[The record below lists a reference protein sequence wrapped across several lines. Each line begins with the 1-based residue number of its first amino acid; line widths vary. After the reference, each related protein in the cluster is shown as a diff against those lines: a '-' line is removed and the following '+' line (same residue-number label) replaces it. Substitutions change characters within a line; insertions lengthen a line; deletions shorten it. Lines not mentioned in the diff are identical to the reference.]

1 MNHNIVWLI
10 LGDNRS
16 AFVPLLFMDEGMSQK
31 ATEKNRWLIALSAV
45 AIHLSIGS
53 IYAYSIYQ
61 IPLKNAQGWS
71 TSSVTLAFSIAVFV
85 LGITAA
91 FLGKYVE
98 KYGPR
103 KSGFAAAV
111 LYGLG
116 MITSGVSV
124 LVGSLPMFLA
134 TFGVLGG
141 MGIGLGYISPIG
153 TLVEWFPD
161 RRGMATGLA
170 VMGFGAGALL
180 TGPLGNF
187 LIQEYSVATAFFA
200 LGILYFVLMAAG
212 ANYLQKPPQ
221 GWLPE
226 GMQDMEDAQE
236 KATGAL
242 SGLTNLTAKEARTSP
257 RFWLVWLII
266 FINVS
271 AGIML
276 LAFASPMLQ
285 QIGGATATT
294 AAFITGYIGIFNG
307 GGRIMWS
314 TLSDYIGRTT
324 TYALFMVIQIALFF
338 LMPAIT
344 AVWVL
349 AGAMFLVITCYGGG
363 FACLPA
369 YLSDLFGTKEV
380 SAIHGYALTA
390 WSVAGVVGPQL
401 ASFVLS
407 KTGGYTSALYVMNGA
422 LVVGLV
428 TVLVLRWRIGKL
440 QSISL
445 STGVS
450 STAGD

>member
-1 MNHNIVWLI
+1 VSTKDAN
-10 LGDNRS
+10 
-16 AFVPLLFMDEGMSQK
+16 
-31 ATEKNRWLIALSAV
+31 KNRWLIAASAV

-61 IPLKNAQGWS
+61 IPLNEAQGWS
-71 TSSVTLAFSIAVFV
+71 TGSVTTAFSIAIFV

-91 FLGKYVE
+91 FLGSYVE

-103 KSGFAAAV
+103 KSGLAAAV

-116 MITSGVSV
+116 MVGSGVSV
-124 LVGSLPMFLA
+124 LLGSLPLFLV
-134 TFGVLGG
+134 TFGVVGG
-141 MGIGLGYISPIG
+141 MGLGLGYISPIG

-187 LIQEYSVATAFFA
+187 LIQGYGVATTFFA
-200 LGILYFVLMAAG
+200 LGILYFVLMSAG
-212 ANYLQKPPQ
+212 ASYLAKPPD
-221 GWLPE
+221 GWLPA
-226 GMQDMEDAQE
+226 GMEDTPENQE
-236 KATGAL
+236 EARSAL
-242 SGLTNLTAKEARTSP
+242 SGLANLTAKQARTSA
-257 RFWLVWLII
+257 RFWMVWLII

-285 QIGGATATT
+285 QIAGASATT

-307 GGRIMWS
+307 GGRIAWA

-324 TYALFMVIQIALFF
+324 TYAAFFLIQIVAFF
-338 LMPAIT
+338 LMPQIT
-344 AVWVL
+344 GVWLL
-349 AGAMFLVITCYGGG
+349 AGAIFLVITCYGGG
-363 FACLPA
+363 FSCLPA
-369 YLSDLFGTKEV
+369 YLSDLFGTEEV

-390 WSVAGVVGPQL
+390 WGFAGVAGPQL
-401 ASFVLS
+401 ASTILES
-407 KTGGYTSALYVMNGA
+407 TGNYTSALYIMNGA

-428 TVLVLRWRIGKL
+428 TVGVLRWRIGKL
-440 QSISL
+440 QDASRSPGAAAEA
-445 STGVS
+445 T
-450 STAGD
+450 TD

>member
-1 MNHNIVWLI
+1 
-10 LGDNRS
+10 
-16 AFVPLLFMDEGMSQK
+16 MSHR
-31 ATEKNRWLIALSAV
+31 TSNKNRWLIAVSAI

-61 IPLKNAQGWS
+61 LPLREAQGWA
-71 TSSVTLAFSIAVFV
+71 TSQVTLAFSIAVFV

-103 KSGFAAAV
+103 KAGLAAAV
-111 LYGLG
+111 MYGLG
-116 MITSGVSV
+116 MVTSGVSV
-124 LVGSLPMFLA
+124 MLGSLSLFLI
-134 TFGVLGG
+134 TFGVIGG
-141 MGIGLGYISPIG
+141 AGIGLGYISPIG

-187 LIQEYSVATAFFA
+187 LIQGYGVATTFFT
-200 LGILYFVLMAAG
+200 LGALYFVLMAVG
-212 ANYLQKPPQ
+212 ASYLQKPPKD
-221 GWLPE
+221 WLPD
-226 GMQDMEDAQE
+226 GMEDTEENQE
-236 KATGAL
+236 KAKGAL
-242 SGLTNLTAKEARTSP
+242 AGLDILTAKEARTTP
-257 RFWLVWLII
+257 RFWMIWLII

-307 GGRIMWS
+307 SGRIFWS

-324 TYALFMVIQIALFF
+324 VYGVFMILQIGAFF
-338 LMPAIT
+338 IMPQIT

-349 AGAMFLVITCYGGG
+349 AGIMFLVITAYGGG

-390 WSVAGVVGPQL
+390 WGLAGVAGPQL
-401 ASFVLS
+401 ASFVLES
-407 KTGGYTSALYVMNGA
+407 TGGYTSALYVMNGA
-422 LVVGLV
+422 LVVGLA

-440 QSISL
+440 RDASAG
-445 STGVS
+445 TDAGAV
-450 STAGD
+450 AGD

>member
-1 MNHNIVWLI
+1 
-10 LGDNRS
+10 
-16 AFVPLLFMDEGMSQK
+16 MSH
-31 ATEKNRWLIALSAV
+31 TEADKNRWIIALSAV

-61 IPLKNAQGWS
+61 IPLNESQGWS
-71 TSSVTLAFSIAVFV
+71 TSSVTLAFSIAVLV
-85 LGITAA
+85 LGFTAA

-98 KYGPR
+98 EYGPR
-103 KSGFAAAV
+103 AAGLGAAV

-116 MITSGVSV
+116 MIGSGVSV
-124 LVGSLPMFLA
+124 VLGSLPLFLV
-134 TFGVLGG
+134 TFGVIGG

-187 LIQEYSVATAFFA
+187 LIQSYSVSTAFFG
-200 LGILYFVLMAAG
+200 LGALYFVLMAAG
-212 ANYLQKPPQ
+212 ASYLEKPPE

-226 GMQDMEDAQE
+226 GMQGVEGAQE
-236 KATGAL
+236 KATGSL
-242 SGLTNLTAKEARTSP
+242 SGLSNMTAKEARTSP
-257 RFWLVWLII
+257 RFWMVWLII

-271 AGIML
+271 VGIML

-294 AAFITGYIGIFNG
+294 AAFITGYIGLFNG
-307 GGRIMWS
+307 GGRIFWS

-324 TYALFMVIQIALFF
+324 VYGVFMILQIVLFF
-338 LMPAIT
+338 LMPQLT

-349 AGAMFLVITCYGGG
+349 AGAMFLVITAYGGG

-390 WSVAGVVGPQL
+390 WGVAGVAGPQL
-401 ASFVLS
+401 ASFVLET
-407 KTGGYTSALYVMNGA
+407 TGTYTNALYVANGA
-422 LVVGLV
+422 LVVGLL
-428 TVLVLRWRIGKL
+428 TVLVLRWRLGK
-440 QSISL
+440 
-445 STGVS
+445 VKEAS
-450 STAGD
+450 STASGTGAATTDD

>member
-1 MNHNIVWLI
+1 
-10 LGDNRS
+10 
-16 AFVPLLFMDEGMSQK
+16 MSHR
-31 ATEKNRWLIALSAV
+31 TSNKNRWLIAVSAI

-61 IPLKNAQGWS
+61 LPLREAQGWA
-71 TSSVTLAFSIAVFV
+71 TSQVTLAFSIAVFV

-103 KSGFAAAV
+103 KAGLAAAV
-111 LYGLG
+111 MYGLG
-116 MITSGVSV
+116 MVTSGVSV
-124 LVGSLPMFLA
+124 MLGSLPLFLI
-134 TFGVLGG
+134 TFGVIGG
-141 MGIGLGYISPIG
+141 AGIGLGYISPIG

-187 LIQEYSVATAFFA
+187 LIQGYGVATTFFT
-200 LGILYFVLMAAG
+200 LGALYFVLMAVG
-212 ANYLQKPPQ
+212 ASYLQKPPKD
-221 GWLPE
+221 WLPD
-226 GMQDMEDAQE
+226 GMEDTEENQE
-236 KATGAL
+236 KAKGAL
-242 SGLTNLTAKEARTSP
+242 AGLDILTAKEARTTP
-257 RFWLVWLII
+257 RFWMIWLII

-307 GGRIMWS
+307 SGRIFWS

-324 TYALFMVIQIALFF
+324 VYGVFMILQIGAFF
-338 LMPAIT
+338 IMPQIT

-349 AGAMFLVITCYGGG
+349 AGIMFLVITAYGGG

-390 WSVAGVVGPQL
+390 WGLAGVAGPQL
-401 ASFVLS
+401 ASFVLES
-407 KTGGYTSALYVMNGA
+407 TGGYTSALYVMNGA
-422 LVVGLV
+422 LVVGLA

-440 QSISL
+440 RDASAG
-445 STGVS
+445 TDAGAV
-450 STAGD
+450 AGD

>member
-1 MNHNIVWLI
+1 
-10 LGDNRS
+10 
-16 AFVPLLFMDEGMSQK
+16 MSR
-31 ATEKNRWLIALSAV
+31 TESGKNRWLIALSAV

-61 IPLKNAQGWS
+61 IPLRDAEGWA
-71 TSSVTLAFSIAVFV
+71 TSQVTLAFSIAIFV
-85 LGITAA
+85 LGFTAA

-103 KSGFAAAV
+103 KAGLSAAV

-116 MITSGVSV
+116 MVGSGVSV
-124 LVGSLPMFLA
+124 TIGSLPLFLA
-134 TFGVLGG
+134 TFGVIGG
-141 MGIGLGYISPIG
+141 MGLGLGYISPIG

-187 LIQEYSVATAFFA
+187 LIQNYGVATTFFA
-200 LGILYFVLMAAG
+200 LGTLYFALMTLG
-212 ANYLQKPPQ
+212 ASYLAKPPE

-226 GMQDMEDAQE
+226 DMQDVEGAHE

-242 SGLTNLTAKEARTSP
+242 SGLDVLTATQARTTL
-257 RFWLVWLII
+257 RFWLLWLII
-266 FINVS
+266 FINVT

-307 GGRIMWS
+307 GGRIFWS

-324 TYALFMVIQIALFF
+324 TYAAFMVIQIAAFF
-338 LMPAIT
+338 VMPQVAG
-344 AVWVL
+344 VWLL
-349 AGAMFLVITCYGGG
+349 AGLMFLVITCYGGG

-369 YLSDLFGTKEV
+369 YLSDLFGTDEV

-390 WSVAGVVGPQL
+390 WSVAGVAGPQI
-401 ASFVLS
+401 ASLVLEA
-407 KTGGYTSALYVMNGA
+407 TGNYTTALYIINA
-422 LVVGLV
+422 LVVVGLV
-428 TVLVLRWRIGKL
+428 IVGVLYWRLKSLRKAG
-440 QSISL
+440 SPEGAA
-445 STGVS
+445 ST
-450 STAGD
+450 TD

>member
-1 MNHNIVWLI
+1 MVKKQ
-10 LGDNRS
+10 
-16 AFVPLLFMDEGMSQK
+16 FVPADGTTQ
-31 ATEKNRWLIALSAV
+31 AEKNRWLIALSAV
-45 AIHLSIGS
+45 LIHLSIGS

-61 IPLKNAQGWS
+61 IPLKQAQNWA
-71 TSSVTLAFSIAVFV
+71 TSQVTLAFSIAVFV
-85 LGITAA
+85 LGLTAA

-98 KYGPR
+98 KHGPR
-103 KSGFAAAV
+103 PAGLAAAV

-116 MITSGVSV
+116 MIGAGVSV
-124 LVGSLPMFLA
+124 QLGSLPLFLV
-134 TFGVLGG
+134 TFGVIGG

-153 TLVEWFPD
+153 TLLEWFPD

-180 TGPLGNF
+180 TGPLGNL
-187 LIQEYSVATAFFA
+187 LIQNFGVATTFFA
-200 LGILYFVLMAAG
+200 LGALYFVLMSLG
-212 ANYLQKPPQ
+212 ASYLAKPAD

-226 GMQDMEDAQE
+226 QMETEEGAQE
-236 KATGAL
+236 RAKSALTGIN
-242 SGLTNLTAKEARTSP
+242 TLTAAEARTSP
-257 RFWLVWLII
+257 RFWMIWLII

-307 GGRIMWS
+307 GGRILWS
-314 TLSDYIGRTT
+314 SLSDYIGRTT
-324 TYALFMVIQIALFF
+324 TYGVFMIIQIGAFL
-338 LMPAIT
+338 LMPQIT

-349 AGAMFLVITCYGGG
+349 AGTMFLVVTCYGGG

-369 YLSDLFGTKEV
+369 YLSDLFGTNEV

-390 WSVAGVVGPQL
+390 WGFAGVAGPQF
-401 ASFVLS
+401 ASFVLGR
-407 KTGGYTSALYVMNGA
+407 TGGYTSALYVMNAA

-428 TVLVLRWRIGKL
+428 TVGVLRWR
-440 QSISL
+440 L
-445 STGVS
+445 SELKRRDTPQQTGVVS
-450 STAGD
+450 DD

>member
-1 MNHNIVWLI
+1 
-10 LGDNRS
+10 
-16 AFVPLLFMDEGMSQK
+16 MSY
-31 ATEKNRWLIALSAV
+31 TEAGNVEPNKDRRLIALAAV

-61 IPLKNAQGWS
+61 IPLNETQGWA
-71 TSSVTLAFSIAVFV
+71 TSQVTLAFSIAVAV

-91 FLGKYVE
+91 FLGTYVE
-98 KYGPR
+98 EYGPR
-103 KSGFAAAV
+103 LAGLAAAV

-116 MITSGVSV
+116 MVGAGLSV
-124 LVGSLPMFLA
+124 QLGSLPLFLA
-134 TFGVLGG
+134 TFGVVGG

-153 TLVEWFPD
+153 TLLEWFPD

-180 TGPLGNF
+180 TGPLGSY
-187 LIQEYSVATAFFA
+187 LIQTFSVAAAFYG
-200 LGILYFVLMAAG
+200 LGALYFVLMTLG
-212 ANYLQKPPQ
+212 ASYLAKPAD
-221 GWLPE
+221 GWLPD
-226 GMQDMEDAQE
+226 GMEDEEGAHE
-236 KATGAL
+236 KAKSAL
-242 SGLTNLTAKEARTSP
+242 PGIDTLTAAEARTSV
-257 RFWLVWLII
+257 RFWMVWLII

-307 GGRIMWS
+307 GGRIFWS
-314 TLSDYIGRTT
+314 SLSDYVGRTT
-324 TYALFMVIQIALFF
+324 TYGAFMIIQIGAFL
-338 LMPAIT
+338 LMPQLAG
-344 AVWVL
+344 VWIL

-390 WSVAGVVGPQL
+390 WGAAGVAGPQL
-401 ASFVLS
+401 ASLILET
-407 KTGGYTSALYVMNGA
+407 TGGYTNALYVMNAA
-422 LVVGLV
+422 LVVGLLLVV
-428 TVLVLRWRIGKL
+428 TLRSRLRTLKSEDTTP
-440 QSISL
+440 QASVA
-445 STGVS
+445 T
-450 STAGD
+450 TD

>member
-1 MNHNIVWLI
+1 
-10 LGDNRS
+10 
-16 AFVPLLFMDEGMSQK
+16 MSHRDSS
-31 ATEKNRWLIALSAV
+31 KNRWLIALGAV

-61 IPLKNAQGWS
+61 NPLNESVGWS
-71 TSSVTLAFSIAVFV
+71 TSTVTLGFSIAVFV

-98 KYGPR
+98 EYGPR
-103 KSGFAAAV
+103 KAGLAAAV

-116 MITSGVSV
+116 MVGSGLSV
-124 LVGSLPMFLA
+124 QLGSLPMFLA
-134 TFGVLGG
+134 TFGVVGG

-180 TGPLGNF
+180 TGPLGNY
-187 LIQEYSVATAFFA
+187 LIQGYGVATTFYA
-200 LGILYFVLMAAG
+200 LGALYFVLMTLG
-212 ANYLQKPPQ
+212 ASYLQKP
-221 GWLPE
+221 GKDWLPE
-226 GMQDMEDAQE
+226 GMQDEENAQE
-236 KATGAL
+236 KASGAL
-242 SGLTNLTAKEARTSP
+242 SGLDVMTAAQARTSP
-257 RFWLVWLII
+257 RFYLVWLII

-285 QIGGATATT
+285 RIAGADATT
-294 AAFITGYIGIFNG
+294 AAFIVGYIGIFNG
-307 GGRIMWS
+307 GGRIFWS
-314 TLSDYIGRTT
+314 TVSDYIGRTT
-324 TYALFMVIQIALFF
+324 TYGAFMVIQILAFAV
-338 LMPAIT
+338 MPEVAG
-344 AVWVL
+344 VWML
-349 AGAMFLVITCYGGG
+349 AGLLFLVITCYGGG

-390 WSVAGVVGPQL
+390 WSAAGIAGPQL
-401 ASFVLS
+401 ASFVLDT
-407 KTGGYTSALYVMNGA
+407 TGNYTSALYVINAA

-428 TVLVLRWRIGKL
+428 VVAVLRWRIGKL
-440 QSISL
+440 KESNRS
-445 STGVS
+445 SGHTGA
-450 STAGD
+450 TTD

>member
-1 MNHNIVWLI
+1 
-10 LGDNRS
+10 
-16 AFVPLLFMDEGMSQK
+16 MS
-31 ATEKNRWLIALSAV
+31 TRNSDKNRWLIAASAV

-61 IPLKNAQGWS
+61 IPLNETEGWS

-85 LGITAA
+85 LGVTAA

-98 KYGPR
+98 EYGPR
-103 KSGFAAAV
+103 KAGLAAAV

-116 MITSGVSV
+116 MIGSGLSV
-124 LVGSLPMFLA
+124 QLGSLPLFLA
-134 TFGVLGG
+134 TFGVIGG

-187 LIQEYSVATAFFA
+187 LIQNYGVSTAFFA
-200 LGILYFVLMAAG
+200 LGVLYFVLMSLG
-212 ANYLQKPPQ
+212 ASYLAKPEK
-221 GWLPE
+221 GWLPD
-226 GMQDMEDAQE
+226 GMHDMEDAQE
-236 KATGAL
+236 KAKGAL
-242 SGLTNLTAKEARTSP
+242 RGLDVHTAAEARTSP
-257 RFWLVWLII
+257 RFYMVWLII

-307 GGRIMWS
+307 GGRIAWA

-324 TYALFMVIQIALFF
+324 TYAAFMVIQIAAFF
-338 LMPAIT
+338 VMPQVSGVWILT
-344 AVWVL
+344 AL
-349 AGAMFLVITCYGGG
+349 MFLVITCYGGG

-390 WSVAGVVGPQL
+390 WGFAGVAGPQL
-401 ASFVLS
+401 ASFVLES
-407 KTGGYTSALYVMNGA
+407 TGSYTNALYVMNVA
-422 LVVGLV
+422 LVIGLLTVG
-428 TVLVLRWRIGKL
+428 VLRWRIGKL
-440 QSISL
+440 QDDR
-445 STGVS
+445 TKKATPV
-450 STAGD
+450 TTD

>member
-1 MNHNIVWLI
+1 
-10 LGDNRS
+10 
-16 AFVPLLFMDEGMSQK
+16 MSS
-31 ATEKNRWLIALSAV
+31 TEANKNRWLIAASAV

-61 IPLKNAQGWS
+61 LPLNNAQGWS
-71 TSSVTLAFSIAVFV
+71 TSSVTTAFSIAIFV

-91 FLGKYVE
+91 FLGGYVE

-103 KSGFAAAV
+103 LAGLAAAI

-116 MITSGVSV
+116 MVGSGASV
-124 LVGSLPMFLA
+124 LLGSLPLFLL
-134 TFGVLGG
+134 TFGVVGG
-141 MGIGLGYISPIG
+141 MGLGLGYISPIG

-180 TGPLGNF
+180 TGPLGNY
-187 LIQEYSVATAFFA
+187 LIQSVGVATTFFT
-200 LGILYFVLMAAG
+200 LGVLYFVLMSLG
-212 ANYLQKPPQ
+212 ASYLAKPPE

-226 GMQDMEDAQE
+226 GMADTEKAQE
-236 KATGAL
+236 EAKSAL
-242 SGLTNLTAKEARTSP
+242 SGLENLTAKQARTSP
-257 RFWLVWLII
+257 RFWMVWLII

-307 GGRIMWS
+307 GGRIVWA

-324 TYALFMVIQIALFF
+324 TYAAFFVIQIVAFF
-338 LMPAIT
+338 VMPQIAG
-344 AVWVL
+344 VWLL
-349 AGAMFLVITCYGGG
+349 AGLMFLVITCYGGG

-390 WSVAGVVGPQL
+390 WGFAGVAGPQL
-401 ASFVLS
+401 ASAILES
-407 KTGGYTSALYVMNGA
+407 TGSYTSALYIMNAA
-422 LVVGLV
+422 LVVGLI
-428 TVLVLRWRIGKL
+428 TVGVLRWRIGKL
-440 QSISL
+440 QDTDQSR
-445 STGVS
+445 G
-450 STAGD
+450 AGGTTTN

>member
-1 MNHNIVWLI
+1 MPST
-10 LGDNRS
+10 D
-16 AFVPLLFMDEGMSQK
+16 
-31 ATEKNRWLIALSAV
+31 ATKNRWLIALSAV

-61 IPLKNAQGWS
+61 IPLQETQGWS
-71 TSSVTLAFSIAVFV
+71 TSRVTLAFSIAVFV

-91 FLGKYVE
+91 FLGRYVE
-98 KYGPR
+98 EYGPR
-103 KSGFAAAV
+103 ISGLAAAV

-116 MITSGVSV
+116 M
-124 LVGSLPMFLA
+124 VGSGLAVQFGSLTAFLA
-134 TFGVLGG
+134 TFGVIGG

-187 LIQEYSVATAFFA
+187 LIQSYGVAAAFFG
-200 LGILYFVLMAAG
+200 LGALYFVLMSLG
-212 ANYLQKPPQ
+212 ASYLAKPPE

-226 GMQDMEDAQE
+226 GMQDMENAE
-236 KATGAL
+236 EEATGAL
-242 SGLTNLTAKEARTSP
+242 TGLDILTAAEARTTA
-257 RFWLVWLII
+257 RFWMVWVII
-266 FINVS
+266 FINVT

-307 GGRIMWS
+307 GGRIFWS
-314 TLSDYIGRTT
+314 TLSDYVGRTT
-324 TYALFMVIQIALFF
+324 TYAAFMVIQIAAFF
-338 LMPAIT
+338 VMPQIAG
-344 AVWVL
+344 VWVL
-349 AGAMFLVITCYGGG
+349 AGLMFLVITCYGGG

-369 YLSDLFGTKEV
+369 YLSDLFGTEEV

-390 WSVAGVVGPQL
+390 WGFAGVVGPQI
-401 ASFVLS
+401 ASTVLEA
-407 KTGGYTSALYVMNGA
+407 TGNYTNALYIINA
-422 LVVGLV
+422 ILVVGLV
-428 TVLVLRWRIGKL
+428 TVLVLRWRLGKL
-440 QSISL
+440 ADA
-445 STGVS
+445 VS
-450 STAGD
+450 STGGAAVTTD